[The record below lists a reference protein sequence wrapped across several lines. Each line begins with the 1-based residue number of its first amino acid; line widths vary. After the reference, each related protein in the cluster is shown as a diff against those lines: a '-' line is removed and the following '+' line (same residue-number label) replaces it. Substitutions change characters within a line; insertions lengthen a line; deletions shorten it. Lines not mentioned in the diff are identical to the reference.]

1 MGIAEELIPV
11 IMALVFFVIQAYTG
25 YKKEKEKAAKRQ
37 LGKPT
42 ASPEPAYTDYSDSIE
57 PTNTESTSYEKK
69 PYQVDVPPSL
79 LDEYREQGEYAEME
93 KLKAEKREV
102 LKSQGYG
109 QSKPQQLVQ
118 LETEELD
125 DLNLEDYEVDF
136 DVREA
141 VLAKAI
147 LDRPYS

>member
-1 MGIAEELIPV
+1 MGIVEELIPV
-11 IMALVFFVIQAYTG
+11 IMALAFFIFQAYTG

-37 LGKPT
+37 MGKPT
-42 ASPEPAYTDYSDSIE
+42 VSPEPTHTDYTDSIE
-57 PTNTESTSYEKK
+57 PTIPEYTNYQKE
-69 PYQVDVPPSL
+69 PYQVEAPPSL
-79 LDEYREQGEYAEME
+79 LDEYRKLGEYAEME
-93 KLKAEKREV
+93 KLKVKKREV

-125 DLNLEDYEVDF
+125 DLNLKDYEVDF